1 MNSPAPTNS
10 TTPTAP
16 TIPPE
21 LVRRRRLQLLL
32 LAAIFFGPVIV
43 AGVMYYAGIGQPDA
57 RVNVGTLIDPPRPL
71 PAVALPTPS
80 GTPTAPDFLRGKWS
94 LVYVGEG
101 ACDAQCRQ
109 ALDDIR
115 ATRLALDRDAGRI
128 QRVFLFESSCC
139 DQGLLDGPQ
148 QGLIAAWLDEL
159 EGAKIRAAFPAGDVP
174 LAQRGLVYVVDPHG
188 NLMMSYPTPL
198 DKRGAVKDLEK
209 LLKLSHIG

>member
-1 MNSPAPTNS
+1 MNAPVHPATS
-10 TTPTAP
+10 TL
-16 TIPPE
+16 PPE
-21 LVRRRRLQLLL
+21 VVRRRRLQLLL
-32 LAAIFFGPVIV
+32 LAAIFFGPVI
-43 AGVMYYAGIGQPDA
+43 AAAVMYYAGVGQPDA

-71 PAVALPTPS
+71 PAVSLPTPA

-101 ACDAQCRQ
+101 ACDARCRQ

-139 DQGLLDGPQ
+139 DKGLLDDPQQ
-148 QGLIAAWLDEL
+148 QGLVAAWLDERD
-159 EGAKIRAAFPAGDVP
+159 GAKVRAAFPAGDVP